1 MGVNMR
7 WIRNSEQNPKTNR
20 LFRRAMAITLAGN
33 LLLAG
38 IKILA
43 AIVSGSAAIY
53 SDAVNSVSDVLYTIF
68 LILGL
73 WMSQKPPDMSHPQGH
88 SRFEPLAALVVT
100 ISMSVAGIEAL
111 RSSIQRWMEGG
122 ASIPLDISLLALVI
136 SMLIKAL
143 MYTLVHDISRTTAS
157 PGLDAAAKDNL
168 SDVITSLAALLGV
181 LGSDFIHP
189 LLDPLAGILVSFW
202 IFRAVIGTAKEN
214 FGYLTGAGADE
225 DLRNQILEAARD
237 IPGVQDVHH
246 IITEYAGPKLVVDM
260 HINVNGELTLNESH
274 AICDQVTEK
283 VEALPQVDRVYVHVE
298 PLGFL

>member
-1 MGVNMR
+1 MR
-7 WIRNSEQNPKTNR
+7 WIRYFQQNPKTNR

-33 LLLAG
+33 LLLAA

-43 AIVSGSAAIY
+43 AIESGSAAIY

-73 WMSQKPPDMSHPQGH
+73 WMSQKPPDIGHPQGH

-100 ISMSVAGIEAL
+100 ISMSIAGIEAL

-143 MYTLVHDISRTTAS
+143 MYSLVHDISRTTAS
-157 PGLDAAAKDNL
+157 PGLNAAAKDNL
-168 SDVITSLAALLGV
+168 SDVVTSLAALLGV

-189 LLDPLAGILVSFW
+189 LLDPLAGVLVSFW

-225 DLRNQILEAARD
+225 DLRNQILEAAKD
-237 IPGVQDVHH
+237 VPGVQDVHH

-260 HINVNGELTLNESH
+260 HINVNGELSLNESH

-298 PLGFL
+298 PLGFV

>member
-1 MGVNMR
+1 MR
-7 WIRNSEQNPKTNR
+7 WIRYFQQNPKTNR

-33 LLLAG
+33 LLLAV

-43 AIVSGSAAIY
+43 AIESGSAAIY

-73 WMSQKPPDMSHPQGH
+73 WMSQKPPDIGHPQGH

-100 ISMSVAGIEAL
+100 ISMSIAGVEAL

-143 MYTLVHDISRTTAS
+143 MYSLVHDISRTTAS
-157 PGLDAAAKDNL
+157 PGLNAAAKDNL
-168 SDVITSLAALLGV
+168 SDVVTSLAALLGV

-189 LLDPLAGILVSFW
+189 LLDPLAGVLVSFW

-225 DLRNQILEAARD
+225 DLRNQILEAAKD
-237 IPGVQDVHH
+237 VPGVQDVHH

-260 HINVNGELTLNESH
+260 HINVNGELSLNESH

-298 PLGFL
+298 PLGFV

>member
-1 MGVNMR
+1 MR
-7 WIRNSEQNPKTNR
+7 WIRYFQQNPKTNR

-33 LLLAG
+33 LLLAV

-43 AIVSGSAAIY
+43 AIESGSAAIY

-73 WMSQKPPDMSHPQGH
+73 WMSQKPPDIGHPQGH

-100 ISMSVAGIEAL
+100 ISMSIAGIEAL

-136 SMLIKAL
+136 SMLIKTL

-157 PGLDAAAKDNL
+157 PGLNAAAKDNL
-168 SDVITSLAALLGV
+168 SDVVTSLAALLGV

-189 LLDPLAGILVSFW
+189 LLDPLAGVLVSFW

-225 DLRNQILEAARD
+225 DLRNQILEAAKD
-237 IPGVQDVHH
+237 VPGVQDVHH

-260 HINVNGELTLNESH
+260 HINVNGELSLNESH

-298 PLGFL
+298 PLGFV